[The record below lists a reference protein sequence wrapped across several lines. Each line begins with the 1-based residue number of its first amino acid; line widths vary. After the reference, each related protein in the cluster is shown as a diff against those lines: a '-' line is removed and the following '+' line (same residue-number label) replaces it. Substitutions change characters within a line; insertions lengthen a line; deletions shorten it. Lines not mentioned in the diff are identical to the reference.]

1 MFPKCRLGLGD
12 VCRAAPTL
20 GSESNCR
27 TRSVIPEEE
36 RRAGRPPTRAAPK
49 ERGRGGWGRK
59 ERGRRVKE
67 GLGKGSRTAGSS
79 RKNAPRGQVRDAHPA
94 RSRPPLSLRRDARFE
109 APPLSRLSRND
120 GKEGED
126 GGPKRLSQRRPD
138 IPSDSHCGGGTEA
151 SKGRDPE
158 DDALRPS
165 TLHFV
170 RLPGRRLLRLV
181 ITSQGLLIIY

>member
-1 MFPKCRLGLGD
+1 MQSCADAGIGEQLSD
-12 VCRAAPTL
+12 AVCDSRGGEEGGAA
-20 GSESNCR
+20 SDS
-27 TRSVIPEEE
+27 
-36 RRAGRPPTRAAPK
+36 RRA
-49 ERGRGGWGRK
+49 
-59 ERGRRVKE
+59 E
-67 GLGKGSRTAGSS
+67 GEGKRTARSS

-94 RSRPPLSLRRDARFE
+94 RSRPHLSLRRDARFE

-138 IPSDSHCGGGTEA
+138 IPSCSHCGGGTEA

-170 RLPGRRLLRLV
+170 RLPGRRRLLRLV

>member
-138 IPSDSHCGGGTEA
+138 IPRAATAAVARRPPRAGTPRTTPSARPHYISYA
-151 SKGRDPE
+151 SR
-158 DDALRPS
+158 AAAAS
-165 TLHFV
+165 SV
-170 RLPGRRLLRLV
+170 W
-181 ITSQGLLIIY
+181 

>member
-1 MFPKCRLGLGD
+1 MQSCADAGIGEQLSD
-12 VCRAAPTL
+12 AVCDSRGGEEGGAA
-20 GSESNCR
+20 SDS
-27 TRSVIPEEE
+27 
-36 RRAGRPPTRAAPK
+36 RRAEGEGK
-49 ERGRGGWGRK
+49 RGGGRK

-67 GLGKGSRTAGSS
+67 GLGRGSRTARSS

-138 IPSDSHCGGGTEA
+138 IPRAATAAVARRPPRAGTPRTTPSARPHYISYA
-151 SKGRDPE
+151 SR
-158 DDALRPS
+158 AAAAS
-165 TLHFV
+165 SV
-170 RLPGRRLLRLV
+170 W
-181 ITSQGLLIIY
+181 